1 MKDPKTR
8 LQEILQGNNQEL
20 PVYEVESVTG
30 QDHDLSF
37 KVKCSLPSLN
47 IAQFGE
53 GASRRLSE
61 KIAAQR
67 IIEELEALGL
77 GDFLNTSDFEQTKS
91 GYVAL
96 FGRPNVGKSTLL
108 NYLLRQKISITSRKP
123 QTTRVNLLGIDTRES
138 HQAIYVDTPGII
150 KKTRN
155 TLNRFMVDNAKSL
168 LGDVDWQCC

>member
-1 MKDPKTR
+1 MSIVDVSVDALLSELHREALRECKSNVKSKDKNLKDPKTR

-77 GDFLNTSDFEQTKS
+77 G
-91 GYVAL
+91 
-96 FGRPNVGKSTLL
+96 
-108 NYLLRQKISITSRKP
+108 
-123 QTTRVNLLGIDTRES
+123 
-138 HQAIYVDTPGII
+138 
-150 KKTRN
+150 
-155 TLNRFMVDNAKSL
+155 
-168 LGDVDWQCC
+168 